1 MIYHKR
7 YENHDVNDITMN
19 PEPSFH
25 VLRMIMLVVVVMMV
39 AMIRFGCVWIQQ
51 SICKG
56 RIGTARNKGGRR
68 PNVKTSCLWSSSWF
82 VSDGFS
88 SWTGD
93 KIWTVPFWV
102 SISPRKYK
110 RQISNSG
117 ARSTSP
123 LILRTLI
130 PYFYSQRRNEC
141 CKKCDLK
148 WKQKAL
154 WRLSEVEKQKRRQN
168 ICSSFP
174 PPLSAA
180 HNNNLQLNS

>member
-1 MIYHKR
+1 M
-7 YENHDVNDITMN
+7 
-19 PEPSFH
+19 
-25 VLRMIMLVVVVMMV
+25 MMV

-56 RIGTARNKGGRR
+56 RIGSARNKGGRR

-82 VSDGFS
+82 VSDDFS
-88 SWTGD
+88 SRTGD

-102 SISPRKYK
+102 LIYHTRDNSPILV
-110 RQISNSG
+110 QG
-117 ARSTSP
+117 LPP
-123 LILRTLI
+123 LIRNRTLI
-130 PYFYSQRRNEC
+130 PYSYSQRCNEC

-180 HNNNLQLNS
+180 HNDNLQLPSIVYIRTTQNRAILKWAIVN